1 MTRILLARCASHERP
16 GTLLGRDDATGLS
29 RQGILEATSLALK
42 LAQAGVT
49 KLQASPQRRAR
60 ETAALIA
67 ARTGLEIETVAALD
81 EMDFGR
87 WAGQPLMQLERDAA
101 WSAWN
106 RDREGLRP
114 PGGEMFADVQ
124 RRITAHLGEMYVR
137 HPNDTIVMITH
148 VEPIRAAVLEQ
159 RNLPLSACDQI
170 NVAPASLVELG
181 SDVSGSQYSAVA

>member
-1 MTRILLARCASHERP
+1 
-16 GTLLGRDDATGLS
+16 
-29 RQGILEATSLALK
+29 
-42 LAQAGVT
+42 
-49 KLQASPQRRAR
+49 
-60 ETAALIA
+60 
-67 ARTGLEIETVAALD
+67 
-81 EMDFGR
+81 
-87 WAGQPLMQLERDAA
+87 
-101 WSAWN
+101 
-106 RDREGLRP
+106 
-114 PGGEMFADVQ
+114 MFADVQ